1 MRWSFDFHN
10 INIPTSAHVLV
21 RDIKQKN
28 YDHDAHGD
36 KVWNSCLAL
45 MDYLSEVDIKD
56 LEVMDVGCGWGV
68 LSSFLAK
75 KGANV
80 QSVDCDK
87 SIQPYY
93 QLIKELNNTSSMLRI
108 ADIASL
114 EERDFANIDWDYLKK
129 NKNIGLV
136 PAAPLIVGSVGQLD
150 SKTDSGWKD
159 QLSRIAE
166 RHPESPLADRYGNKS
181 HKALKTKSVL
191 EKHRKRNKTK

>member
-1 MRWSFDFHN
+1 MPSYTF
-10 INIPTSAHVLV
+10 
-21 RDIKQKN
+21 RD
-28 YDHDAHGD
+28 
-36 KVWNSCLAL
+36 
-45 MDYLSEVDIKD
+45 
-56 LEVMDVGCGWGV
+56 
-68 LSSFLAK
+68 K
-75 KGANV
+75 KT
-80 QSVDCDK
+80 DETWDDMM
-87 SIQPYY
+87 
-93 QLIKELNNTSSMLRI
+93 TI
-108 ADIASL
+108 A
-114 EERDFANIDWDYLKK
+114 EMEDYLKK